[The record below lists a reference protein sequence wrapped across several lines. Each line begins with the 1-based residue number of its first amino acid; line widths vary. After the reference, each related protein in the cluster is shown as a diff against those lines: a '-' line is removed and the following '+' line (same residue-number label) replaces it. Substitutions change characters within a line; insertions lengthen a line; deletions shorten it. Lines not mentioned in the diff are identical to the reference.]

1 MASVLSG
8 TIKEEEPE
16 FETRFQGSKPPV
28 SVAEGWFITYLS
40 HTLRAIGICPT
51 PSATKINSRTEKQT
65 PKQTKL

>member
-28 SVAEGWFITYLS
+28 SVAEGWLIIYLS
-40 HTLRAIGICPT
+40 HTLSAIGICST
-51 PSATKINSRTEKQT
+51 PSATKINSRREKQT
-65 PKQTKL
+65 PEQTKL